1 MAVSKKTAWI
11 VSACGTAALI
21 LFFFVDLPVARQLY
35 RPGTGFGAF
44 FRVAAPLMPPLCG
57 LLFSGCLAR
66 TTEEPVGWRL
76 FGAASSAVYSAA
88 GGFLFFY
95 YLGVRRPVA
104 TLLLAAALFLGSML
118 LGGISKP
125 DPAALR
131 RAAAA
136 AFVMIGAVFLTVEIL
151 KNIWGRPRFYAMT
164 DPALQ
169 FTRWLFPKGKP
180 VSDAFKSFPSGH
192 TANGS
197 AVLLLMLVSAVFP
210 RAARSKTT
218 LSVFVWS
225 WIALTALSRMLEGM
239 HFASDVTVGFLIS
252 FWTFCAVQHMVYR
265 PTKI

>member
-104 TLLLAAALFLGSML
+104 TLLLAAALCVPLDLANNYIPWDTSL
-118 LGGISKP
+118 LLQSVLGGLTVTVMELLAGLVINVWLGLRVWDYSRQWGNLWGQICPKF
-125 DPAALR
+125 ALLWCLL
-131 RAAAA
+131 A
-136 AFVMIGAVFLTVEIL
+136 GAVIVLFDYMDFWLGGGE
-151 KNIWGRPRFYAMT
+151 RPRY
-164 DPALQ
+164 
-169 FTRWLFPKGKP
+169 
-180 VSDAFKSFPSGH
+180 
-192 TANGS
+192 
-197 AVLLLMLVSAVFP
+197 
-210 RAARSKTT
+210 
-218 LSVFVWS
+218 
-225 WIALTALSRMLEGM
+225 
-239 HFASDVTVGFLIS
+239 
-252 FWTFCAVQHMVYR
+252 
-265 PTKI
+265 KIL